1 MQKKIK
7 IITSPQNSSL
17 RLLFQQI
24 EHGEKPSI
32 DPLKILFHSMIHG
45 DIAWIRMEHPLF
57 NTMIGVNYDTQ
68 TVGQKLGTWPQVLKM
83 KIIFTSNCP
92 ESIPTIS
99 QLFNTI
105 KNYSFVKP
113 QRIKYLDSPE
123 EAVEWCFVSTNSIHE
138 NISSWPIW
146 LKLVISDIV
155 GVL

>member
-7 IITSPQNSSL
+7 IITSSHNTSVK
-17 RLLFQQI
+17 LLFQQI

-32 DPLKILFHSMIHG
+32 DLLKTLFHSMIHG
-45 DIAWIRMEHPLF
+45 DIAWIRMEYSLF
-57 NTMIGVNYDTQ
+57 NTMIGINYDTQ

-83 KIIFTSNCP
+83 KIIFTATCP
-92 ESIPTIS
+92 ESIVTIS
-99 QLFNTI
+99 QLFNII

-123 EAVEWCFVSTNSIHE
+123 ESVEWCFVSTNSIHE
-138 NISSWPIW
+138 NTSSWPIW
-146 LKLVISDIV
+146 LRLVISDII